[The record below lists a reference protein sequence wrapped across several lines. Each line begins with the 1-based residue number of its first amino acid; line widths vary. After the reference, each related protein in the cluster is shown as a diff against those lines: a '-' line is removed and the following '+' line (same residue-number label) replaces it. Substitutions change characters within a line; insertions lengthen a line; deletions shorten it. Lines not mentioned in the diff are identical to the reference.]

1 MRLLLWDCD
10 DRSYNYYIE
19 VSVNQR
25 DWEVVC
31 DRCTTP
37 LPDLAGAPSPDL
49 TLPGLAGAPS
59 PPCPSLSWLFLQ
71 DPGAGPLLAAR
82 HLPPQTGRLH

>member
-37 LPDLAGAPSPDL
+37 SL
-49 TLPGLAGAPS
+49 TLPDLAGAPS
-59 PPCPSLSWLFLQ
+59 PPCPSMTWLFLQ